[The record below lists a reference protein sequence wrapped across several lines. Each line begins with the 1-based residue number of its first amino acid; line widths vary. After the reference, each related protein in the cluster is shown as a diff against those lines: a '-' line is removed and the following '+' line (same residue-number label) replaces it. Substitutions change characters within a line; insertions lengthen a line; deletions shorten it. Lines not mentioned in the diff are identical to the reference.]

1 MYQLNRNIS
10 KGLFRGCFV
19 SLDPGL
25 GEVSSTEQLAESV
38 WDCLAPSKPWFEAG
52 ALGLGMYFFT
62 SSSHAS
68 WTWPCLLCR
77 IPLAGTAEFQLVAV
91 SQSPGDRMAVQ
102 VRECLIMGLVAVS
115 SCSALSL
122 PHSPK
127 SSWQHSCQQP
137 LLYVSFGVF
146 SYKSHNLALGV

>member
-25 GEVSSTEQLAESV
+25 GEVSSTEQLAESM

-68 WTWPCLLCR
+68 WTWPCLLCC

-102 VRECLIMGLVAVS
+102 VRECSIMGLVAVQFLFCLEPS
-115 SCSALSL
+115 PLSKEQLATQLSATFAV
-122 PHSPK
+122 
-127 SSWQHSCQQP
+127 CQFWGV
-137 LLYVSFGVF
+137 LL
-146 SYKSHNLALGV
+146 